1 MIVLD
6 EDALYCDFVEYYQV
20 FDFRRLEVEIAAR
33 LAAGLRSNSR
43 IRTKSAGMNQPLD
56 SYLLASCVDALRG
69 IHWAI
74 SSGKR
79 QDYPKSV
86 SALFVS
92 REDEKL
98 AAFSSVEELRA
109 ARNRIL
115 NSGGKNGN

>member
-20 FDFRRLEVEIAAR
+20 FDFRRLDVEIAAR

-43 IRTKSAGMNQPLD
+43 IRTKTAGMNQPLD
-56 SYLLASCVDALRG
+56 TYLLASCVDALRG

-74 SSGKR
+74 GSRKK
-79 QDYPKSV
+79 QNYPKSIA
-86 SALFVS
+86 ALFVAKT
-92 REDEKL
+92 DEKL
-98 AAFSSVEELRA
+98 AAFSSVDELRA

-115 NSGGKNGN
+115 NGRGK